1 MKFFTNIKFIASL
14 LVALP
19 LIVFSLSSHAE
30 KVKAG
35 EFTGASDHITTGQV
49 SVVKTSDGYAV
60 VLGSDF
66 SLDGAPDPKVGFG
79 SNGKYEPKAKLGE
92 LVSNNGAQTYIIPTS
107 VDFKKYNEVYI
118 WCEKFNVPLGVA
130 KIK

>member
-1 MKFFTNIKFIASL
+1 MKSLINIKFIASL
-14 LVALP
+14 LIALP

-30 KVKAG
+30 KVKTG
-35 EFTGASDHITTGQV
+35 EFTGASDHITSGQV
-49 SVVKTSDGYAV
+49 SVVKTPDGYAV

-79 SNGKYEPKAKLGE
+79 NNGKYDPKAQLGE
-92 LVSNNGAQTYIIPTS
+92 LVSKNGAQAYNIPSS
-107 VDFKKYNEVYI
+107 VNVNAYNEVYI
-118 WCEKFNVPLGVA
+118 WCEKFNVPLGIA

>member
-1 MKFFTNIKFIASL
+1 MKSFINIKFIASL
-14 LVALP
+14 LIALP
-19 LIVFSLSSHAE
+19 LIMFSLNSHAG

-49 SVVKTSDGYAV
+49 SIIKTSDGYSV

-79 SNGKYEPKAKLGE
+79 KNGKYDSNAQLGK
-92 LVSNNGAQTYIIPTS
+92 LVSNNGAQTYIIPSS
-107 VDFKKYNEVYI
+107 VNVNSYNEVYI
-118 WCEKFNVPLGVA
+118 WCEKFSVPLGVA
-130 KIK
+130 TIK